1 LSPFPGRWLLASHT
15 SLGPNGSAQPPSGGC
30 ARPTTPNRAL
40 KAEGLLGELAAELDK
55 THPGATASLREGMA
69 ETLTILPLGGAWVRL
84 KSSSSHE

>member
-1 LSPFPGRWLLASHT
+1 
-15 SLGPNGSAQPPSGGC
+15 LGPNGSAQPPSGGC

-69 ETLTILPLGGAWVRL
+69 RDADHTAPGRGLGETEIVQQP
-84 KSSSSHE
+84 